1 MAIVEAPE
9 AFLFQRLSSQTS
21 VYTLIGTRVFPLM
34 APTGTALPLVIYQR
48 SAVSRQQ
55 SLSGPVGLPVVT
67 LQLTSYA
74 SSYTAVKSIARA
86 VRVAV
91 DGWTGTTSGVTIQRT
106 SLQAESDGMV
116 LPQDDQ
122 SLPVYSVD
130 QTFDFR
136 IVEAMQ

>member
-21 VYTLIGTRVFPLM
+21 VYTLIGTRVFPMM

>member
-21 VYTLIGTRVFPLM
+21 VSSLIGTRVFPLM

>member
-9 AFLFQRLSSQTS
+9 AFLFQRLTSQTS
-21 VYTLIGTRVFPLM
+21 VYTLIGTRVFPMM

-91 DGWTGTTSGVTIQRT
+91 DGWTGTTSGVTIQRS

>member
-21 VYTLIGTRVFPLM
+21 VSSLIGTRVFPMM

-48 SAVSRQQ
+48 SDVSRQQ

>member
-9 AFLFQRLSSQTS
+9 AFLFQRLTSQTS
-21 VYTLIGTRVFPLM
+21 VYTLIGTRVFPMM

>member
-9 AFLFQRLSSQTS
+9 AFLFQRLTSQTS

>member
-9 AFLFQRLSSQTS
+9 AFLFQRLTSQTS

-34 APTGTALPLVIYQR
+34 APIGTALPLVIYQR

>member
-9 AFLFQRLSSQTS
+9 AFLFQRITSQTS

>member
-9 AFLFQRLSSQTS
+9 AFLFQRLTSQTS
-21 VYTLIGTRVFPLM
+21 VYTLIGTRVFPMM

-48 SAVSRQQ
+48 SSVSRQQ

>member
-9 AFLFQRLSSQTS
+9 AFLFQHLTSQTS
-21 VYTLIGTRVFPLM
+21 VYTLIGTRVFPMM